1 VNPTPPSPSFG
12 HSIIQDWGKR
22 ISPHKDRRET
32 FVGNAGILQFFG
44 NNDLATTVY
53 VSRRLDSSKRVSG
66 KPGAIQLPKLTLSL
80 NQSRWARDNL
90 KGYYRDMCHPRLD
103 KSHRMPI
110 V

>member
-12 HSIIQDWGKR
+12 HSVIQDWGKR

-44 NNDLATTVY
+44 NNDLAATVY

-66 KPGAIQLPKLTLSL
+66 KPGAIQYDY
-80 NQSRWARDNL
+80 Q
-90 KGYYRDMCHPRLD
+90 GYSNSPFQGHGRVHGAFNVERR
-103 KSHRMPI
+103 K
-110 V
+110 

>member
-1 VNPTPPSPSFG
+1 MNPTPPSPSFG
-12 HSIIQDWGKR
+12 HSVIQDWGKR

-66 KPGAIQLPKLTLSL
+66 KPGAIHSNVCAEPMGRFSDRPMKS
-80 NQSRWARDNL
+80 
-90 KGYYRDMCHPRLD
+90 MC
-103 KSHRMPI
+103 
-110 V
+110 